1 MPTRTVTPADPQTQP
16 SVRRQA
22 TRSPSSA
29 AENQTLPTPAEEVT
43 TMAQHL
49 RRALD
54 AIRTLA
60 IDVERIDAHR
70 DAVQRE
76 LVLSRPIL

>member
-1 MPTRTVTPADPQTQP
+1 MPTRTVTPTDPHTQP
-16 SVRRQA
+16 RVRRQA

-29 AENQTLPTPAEEVT
+29 TETQTRPTPAEEVT
-43 TMAQHL
+43 TVAQHL

-54 AIRTLA
+54 AIRTAA
-60 IDVERIDAHR
+60 IDAERIDAHR